1 MAAKILPFPGNN
13 HEQRLNNEDSQL
25 ILERAQEI
33 EVAFTALRN
42 ATYRESNDIVLVA
55 DGLVKKEQAQTPVAA
70 AGNVINMA
78 AYQERKQLESIESEK
93 SEAERRAEQA
103 RWEAERARR
112 SA

>member
-42 ATYRESNDIVLVA
+42 ATWRENPDEILKS
-55 DGLVKKEQAQTPVAA
+55 DGLIKNEQIKPSVAA
-70 AGNVINMA
+70 ASNVINMA

-93 SEAERRAEQA
+93 TEAERRAEQA